1 MNKTFLILKH
11 EFWRMVSSKRFII
24 LTLIFPLIGVTA
36 IGINQLLAIIGQSES
51 ASATTIGYIDQTG
64 MFTSYSDRFDGIT
77 LVLYQGQD
85 EATEELLDE
94 KINEYF
100 IIPDNYLEQGIII
113 RYHTEKELEMD
124 GKTYAV
130 IRAFLQDNLLRD
142 ETSPEIIERVKNPL
156 GVNSTRLD
164 LEGQVALDQGG
175 VSAFLV
181 PLVFGFLLIMAIGSS
196 SGTLLQGLG
205 EEKQNRIMEVLLS
218 TVSTRQLLL
227 GKVLGLGSAGLVQ
240 IIFWL
245 AALFLILQLGSRA
258 VGGLFNTLQIPENIL
273 ILGIV
278 YFILGYLFFAIM
290 QAGLGAIVPNP
301 KDSPQITVAFI
312 LPAVLPFYIGILFL
326 RDNPDHM
333 IGTILTLFPVT
344 APMAVFIRLGLSDI
358 NSWELIVSIIILVL
372 SIIGALLLAAK
383 TFRVFL
389 LMYGKSPRLGEILRM
404 IRQA

>member
-11 EFWRMVSSKRFII
+11 EFLKMVSSKGFII
-24 LTLIFPLIGVTA
+24 LTLLFPLIGVTA
-36 IGINQLLAIIGQSES
+36 IGINQLLSIIGQSES
-51 ASATTIGYIDQTG
+51 VDTATIGYIDQTG
-64 MFTSYSDRFDGIT
+64 RFTSYTDRLDGIT
-77 LVLYQGQD
+77 LVLYQGRD
-85 EATEELLDE
+85 EATRELLNG

-100 IIPDNYLEQGIII
+100 IIPENYLEQGRIV

-124 GKTYAV
+124 GKTYAT
-130 IRAFLQDNLLRD
+130 IRTFLQGNLLRE
-142 ETSPEIIERVKNPL
+142 ETSPEIIERVKYPINM
-156 GVNSTRLD
+156 NSIRLD
-164 LEGQVALDQGG
+164 LDGKVASDQGG
-175 VSAFLV
+175 ISAFLV
-181 PLVFGFLLIMAIGSS
+181 PMVFGILLILAIGSS

-240 IIFWL
+240 VIFWL
-245 AALFLILQLGSRA
+245 ATLFLVLQLASRA
-258 VGGLFNTLQIPENIL
+258 VGGLFNTLQMPENIL
-273 ILGIV
+273 ILGIA

-312 LPAVLPFYIGILFL
+312 LPAVLPFYVGILFL
-326 RDNPDHM
+326 RDNPDHI
-333 IGTILTLFPVT
+333 IGTILTFFPVT
-344 APMAVFIRLGLSDI
+344 APMTVFIRLGLSDI
-358 NSWELIVSIIILVL
+358 SSWELIVSIIILVL

>member
-11 EFWRMVSSKRFII
+11 EFWKMLSSKSFII
-24 LTLIFPLIGVTA
+24 LTLIFPLIGFTA
-36 IGINQLLAIIGQSES
+36 IGINQLLSIVGQDES
-51 ASATTIGYIDQTG
+51 VGATTIGYIDQTG
-64 MFTSYSDRFDGIT
+64 RFTSYTEKLDGIT
-77 LVLYQGQD
+77 LILYQGQD
-85 EATEELLDE
+85 EVTEELLDG

-100 IIPDNYLEQGIII
+100 IIPNNYLEQGIIM

-124 GKTYAV
+124 GKTFAV
-130 IRAFLQDNLLRD
+130 IRAFLQDNLLRG

-164 LEGQVALDQGG
+164 LEGQVASDQGG

-240 IIFWL
+240 IVLWL
-245 AALFLILQLGSRA
+245 ATLFLILQLGSRA

-358 NSWELIVSIIILVL
+358 SSWELIVSIIILVL
-372 SIIGALLLAAK
+372 STIGALLLAAK